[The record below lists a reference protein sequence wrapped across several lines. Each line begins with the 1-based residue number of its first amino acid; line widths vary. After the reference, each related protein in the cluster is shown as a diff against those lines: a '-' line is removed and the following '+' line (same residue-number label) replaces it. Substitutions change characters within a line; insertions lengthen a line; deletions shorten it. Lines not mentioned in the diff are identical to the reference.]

1 MKITNLKTTKHKN
14 KNKQKH
20 NYKQT
25 KIIFKPMQ
33 I

>member
-1 MKITNLKTTKHKN
+1 MKITNLKITKH

-20 NYKQT
+20 NYTQT
-25 KIIFKPMQ
+25 DEIFKPMQ

>member
-1 MKITNLKTTKHKN
+1 MKITNLKAKKHKN

-25 KIIFKPMQ
+25 NEIFKPMQ